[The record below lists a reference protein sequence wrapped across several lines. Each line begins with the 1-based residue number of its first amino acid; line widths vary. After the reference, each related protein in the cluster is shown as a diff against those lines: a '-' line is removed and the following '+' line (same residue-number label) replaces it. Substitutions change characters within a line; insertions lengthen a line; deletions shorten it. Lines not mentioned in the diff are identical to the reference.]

1 MSSIDFQVENP
12 EQKEMRKKILELASQ
27 EVDIIQTELYDWKTK
42 KFSINPGSVTTKSK
56 HSSIFDE
63 KIEEIQNKLKS
74 RKGLTT
80 LKTSSS
86 NFDQKASQHSSLLTQ
101 ELYTKQL
108 QLFHEKHEIEVKDL
122 KNTISALNSKL
133 LRFEQENSSIRE
145 NFQRIISS
153 LEDKTHANDL
163 KTSEKDAEIDL
174 LKGKIQDSETI
185 IRLLEE
191 KLVSAERSINQ
202 ARDKDYELSA
212 CKGFYEKERK
222 RREIAESEYKLL
234 IDEVKE
240 LNERACEQTRADCQR
255 EVQQYKDQVKFL
267 QRKLKNFET
276 KGPVDKESVRDYS
289 NDVPKN
295 SENNQE
301 LHKTI
306 RFYEDKCAELT
317 KQLKMWKVKT
327 LNMAERMLGLYKASS
342 N

>member
-122 KNTISALNSKL
+122 KNVSITQESLQKENNSLRKEYETL
-133 LRFEQENSSIRE
+133 LRSSRNPGKAVKKASVVDNNPKTEDLETLRTLPGNTLAEQKDKIEWELRKLGITS
-145 NFQRIISS
+145 QR
-153 LEDKTHANDL
+153 
-163 KTSEKDAEIDL
+163 
-174 LKGKIQDSETI
+174 
-185 IRLLEE
+185 
-191 KLVSAERSINQ
+191 RSILATRLQEITIQLENQ
-202 ARDKDYELSA
+202 K
-212 CKGFYEKERK
+212 
-222 RREIAESEYKLL
+222 
-234 IDEVKE
+234 
-240 LNERACEQTRADCQR
+240 QR
-255 EVQQYKDQVKFL
+255 PRLPLF
-267 QRKLKNFET
+267 
-276 KGPVDKESVRDYS
+276 
-289 NDVPKN
+289 
-295 SENNQE
+295 
-301 LHKTI
+301 I
-306 RFYEDKCAELT
+306 
-317 KQLKMWKVKT
+317 
-327 LNMAERMLGLYKASS
+327 
-342 N
+342 

>member
-1 MSSIDFQVENP
+1 MSSINFQVENP

-42 KFSINPGSVTTKSK
+42 KFSINPGCVTTKSR

-63 KIEEIQNKLKS
+63 KVEEIQNKLNS
-74 RKGLTT
+74 RKSFATH
-80 LKTSSS
+80 SAPSS

-122 KNTISALNSKL
+122 KNSVSTLNSKL
-133 LRFEQENSSIRE
+133 CRFEQENALIRE
-145 NFQRIISS
+145 NFQKIIMS
-153 LEDKTHANDL
+153 LEDKARANDL
-163 KTSEKDAEIDL
+163 KISEKDAEIDL

-185 IRLLEE
+185 IKLLQE
-191 KLVSAERSINQ
+191 KLVSAERTINQ

-222 RREIAESEYKLL
+222 RREIAENEYKLL
-234 IDEVKE
+234 IEEVKE
-240 LNERACEQTRADCQR
+240 LNERACEQIRTDCHR
-255 EVQQYKDQVKFL
+255 EVQQYKDQVKIL
-267 QRKLKNFET
+267 QRKVKNYEA
-276 KGPVDKESVRDYS
+276 KGSGDKESVREHSSDLF
-289 NDVPKN
+289 KA
-295 SENNQE
+295 SESNQE
-301 LHKTI
+301 LNKTI
-306 RFYEDKCAELT
+306 KFYEDKCAELT